1 MLVITR
7 REGEEVVIR
16 DRDGGQIGI
25 VRVVSIKG
33 DRIRLAFDFPR
44 EIEVNRRELDDQKLI
59 ERKGSG
65 PGGSPVVGGV
75 APSPMRG
82 GL

>member
-33 DRIRLAFDFPR
+33 DRIRLAFDFPV
-44 EIEVNRRELDDQKLI
+44 EIEVNRRELNDRKLM

-65 PGGSPVVGGV
+65 LGGSPVVGGN
-75 APSPMRG
+75 APSPVRG